1 MPVMICN
8 VAPNRHT
15 RDTGNEKKEMIKIQ
29 SHQWQVNFML
39 IDINKKALVE
49 NSFSIVLTL

>member
-1 MPVMICN
+1 MLL
-8 VAPNRHT
+8 R
-15 RDTGNEKKEMIKIQ
+15 TGIGGILVTKKKEMIKIQ

-49 NSFSIVLTL
+49 NNFSVVLTL